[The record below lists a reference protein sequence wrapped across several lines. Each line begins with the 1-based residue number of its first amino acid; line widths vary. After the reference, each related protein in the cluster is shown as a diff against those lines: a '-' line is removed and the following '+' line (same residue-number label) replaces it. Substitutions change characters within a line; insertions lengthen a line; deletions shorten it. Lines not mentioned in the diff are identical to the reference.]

1 MNKKLLKNYFSWFFY
16 LAVIAFVLI
25 MHGPRIY
32 NNFKNENQTI
42 APINHLV
49 LLSPGTSLEFPLQ
62 NKNSLIIF
70 WASWCAPCKL
80 EMNRLKKS
88 VEEKKI
94 SPDQIF
100 AINPFEEKEIEL
112 AFIKKE
118 KYPFIFLRDE
128 LNTLKLKLKIE
139 QTPTVLLFEKTHLK
153 KISSGISLTGIFQA
167 ETFLSP

>member
-1 MNKKLLKNYFSWFFY
+1 
-16 LAVIAFVLI
+16 

-32 NNFKNENQTI
+32 NNFKNEDQTI
-42 APINHLV
+42 TPINHSV
-49 LLSPGTSLEFPLQ
+49 LLNPGTSLEFPLQ

-112 AFIKKE
+112 AFINKE

-128 LNTLKLKLKIE
+128 LNTLKIQLKIE

-153 KISSGISLTGIFQA
+153 KISSGISLIGIFQA